1 MKLTTL
7 IIIMALLSL
16 IWGAGFILM
25 PSFFW
30 SLYGLA
36 LDAGGVYMS
45 RQLGVVFFMLGLILW
60 LARKEQSPVVLLA
73 MTIGLFSGNVLG
85 FVVALIGQFSAGISM
100 LGWVGIA
107 SYFLLAFG
115 FGYYLVR
122 PVVSDVRALQAQ

>member
-1 MKLTTL
+1 MFAEGLMKVKTL

-16 IWGAGFILM
+16 IWGAGFILL
-25 PSFFW
+25 PTFFW

-60 LARKEQSPVVLLA
+60 LARNEHSPVALRA
-73 MTIGLFSGNVLG
+73 MTTGLFVGNALG
-85 FVVALIGQFSAGISM
+85 FGVALIGQFSARISA
-100 LGWVGIA
+100 LGWVGIG
-107 SYFLLAFG
+107 SYLLLALG

-122 PVVSDVRALQAQ
+122 PVGSDT